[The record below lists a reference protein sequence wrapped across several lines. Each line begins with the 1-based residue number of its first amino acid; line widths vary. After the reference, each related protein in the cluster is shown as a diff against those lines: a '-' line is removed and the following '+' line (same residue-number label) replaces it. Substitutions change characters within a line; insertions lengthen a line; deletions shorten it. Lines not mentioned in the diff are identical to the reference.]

1 MKKLLIKIG
10 VIAGIAIAMTACY
23 PGGAEYTSDTDII
36 LTNYN
41 PDFNFKSVQTY
52 YLSDSISFIAED
64 TTETINGEIAK
75 QIIDELER
83 NFDARGY
90 TRLFP
95 EDSIGPP
102 PNVSVV
108 VSVIKVKN
116 YQVYG
121 GYPWYGGWGWGWGWY
136 KSTNYYGYPGYG
148 WGYPY
153 YPTYVTSYETGTVK
167 WDMFDPDN
175 VDEEEEIIYVEWTGA
190 LNGVLGSSVSNT
202 QTRITNGID
211 QAFRQSPYL
220 QSE

>member
-10 VIAGIAIAMTACY
+10 VIAGITIAMTACY

-41 PDFNFKSVQTY
+41 PDFDFKSVQTY
-52 YLSDSISFIAED
+52 FLSDSINFIADD
-64 TTETINGEIAK
+64 TNEQINGQTANLIIA
-75 QIIDELER
+75 ELES
-83 NFDARGY
+83 NFQARGY
-90 TRLFP
+90 ERITDTTLP
-95 EDSIGPP
+95 EPDFM
-102 PNVSVV
+102 VV
-108 VSVIKVKN
+108 VTALKVQN

-153 YPTYVTSYETGTVK
+153 YPSYVTSYETGTVI

-175 VDEEEEIIYVEWTGA
+175 VDEEDEIIYVEWTGA
-190 LNGVLGSSVSNT
+190 INGVLGSSVSST
-202 QTRITNGID
+202 QDRITTGIE
-211 QAFRQSPYL
+211 QAFRQSPYI